1 MHTLDMINFRKLFE
15 LDDHNK
21 LKDSLYENLSN
32 NEKRVLYDEVTNQ
45 NKKLINVKSKALYY
59 SIFAIIQ
66 ILFLI
71 SMILLLVVA
80 IKYNDNIAGTKFE
93 LFSVLPMLSLILTM
107 SMLLVISIVYVYE
120 TTLLKIKTDD
130 IDDFILMIS
139 GFSSLFLTFLMT
151 KAIILFLQMI
161 NSVVATIKREI
172 NFNSR
177 GVKDQ
182 ANYYENKFIE
192 YFHQSYYDKNKAAY
206 FKHELIKNLYTC
218 DNENV
223 LKLDFLDKSINNNH
237 LTDVEIDALNHLL
250 YQQQERQLNFKR
262 LITKLHQLNVL
273 TLLKDSENHQIE
285 NEKALKLKYDQQKQ
299 YAKKVQ
305 HAMKQLKDNQLN
317 NEEVIDQQLRNFSS

>member
-66 ILFLI
+66 LLFSI
-71 SMILLLVVA
+71 SMILLLV
-80 IKYNDNIAGTKFE
+80 ISYKYNDIITDIGV
-93 LFSVLPMLSLILTM
+93 LFFHVLPFLSLILTM
-107 SMLLVISIVYVYE
+107 TMLLVAFIIYAYETKFSKDDVDEFIFVISI
-120 TTLLKIKTDD
+120 L
-130 IDDFILMIS
+130 
-139 GFSSLFLTFLMT
+139 SSLFLTVLMT
-151 KAIILFLQMI
+151 KAMILFLQKI
-161 NSVVATIKREI
+161 DSVISTIKREI
-172 NFNSR
+172 NLNSR

-192 YFHQSYYDKNKAAY
+192 YFHQAYYDKNKVAY

-250 YQQQERQLNFKR
+250 YQQQERQLNFKQ

>member
-1 MHTLDMINFRKLFE
+1 MHTLDMINFRKLFK
-15 LDDHNK
+15 LDDQNK
-21 LKDSLYENLSN
+21 LKNSLYENLAN

-45 NKKLINVKSKALYY
+45 NKKLIDLKSKALYY
-59 SIFAIIQ
+59 SIFATVQ

-71 SMILLLVVA
+71 LLMLLSVIG
-80 IKYNDNIAGTKFE
+80 IKYHNSMTGYKSLFYGAIMLFALITVVE
-93 LFSVLPMLSLILTM
+93 LFFIFCLYLINTD
-107 SMLLVISIVYVYE
+107 SIKE
-120 TTLLKIKTDD
+120 D
-130 IDDFILMIS
+130 IDFMMFLIS

-161 NSVVATIKREI
+161 NSAISTIKREI
-172 NFNSR
+172 NLNSR

-192 YFHQSYYDKNKAAY
+192 YFHQTYYDKNKAAY
-206 FKHELIKNLYTC
+206 FKHELIKNLYIC
-218 DNENV
+218 DDENV
-223 LKLDFLDKSINNNH
+223 LKLGFLDKSINNNH

-250 YQQQERQLNFKR
+250 YQQQERQLNFKQ

-273 TLLKDSENHQIE
+273 TLLKDAESHQIE
-285 NEKALKLKYDQQKQ
+285 NEKELKLKYNQQKQ
-299 YAKKVQ
+299 YKEKFQ

>member
-71 SMILLLVVA
+71 SMILLLVIVPE
-80 IKYNDNIAGTKFE
+80 YNDSMPGSKVL
-93 LFSVLPMLSLILTM
+93 LFYALPILSLTSTM
-107 SMLLVISIVYVYE
+107 SMLLVISIVYIYE
-120 TTLLKIKTDD
+120 TTLLKIKTED

-139 GFSSLFLTFLMT
+139 CFSSLFLTFLMT

-161 NSVVATIKREI
+161 NSVVTTIKREI
-172 NFNSR
+172 NLNSR

-192 YFHQSYYDKNKAAY
+192 YFHQAYYDKNKTAY

-218 DNENV
+218 DNTNV
-223 LKLDFLDKSINNNH
+223 LKLDFLDKSINNNY
-237 LTDVEIDALNHLL
+237 LTDVEIDALNYLL
-250 YQQQERQLNFKR
+250 YQQQERQLNFKQ

-273 TLLKDSENHQIE
+273 TLLKDSESHQIE
-285 NEKALKLKYDQQKQ
+285 NEKELKLKYDQQKQ
-299 YAKKVQ
+299 YEEKVQ

-317 NEEVIDQQLRNFSS
+317 NEEVIDQQLRNISL

>member
-32 NEKRVLYDEVTNQ
+32 NEKRVLYDEVKNQ
-45 NKKLINVKSKALYY
+45 NKKLINLKSKALYY
-59 SIFAIIQ
+59 SIFAIFQ
-66 ILFLI
+66 ILFFI
-71 SMILLLVVA
+71 SMILSSVIG
-80 IKYNDNIAGTKFE
+80 IKYRDSITDYKFFFHCSSMF
-93 LFSVLPMLSLILTM
+93 LVLITVVEIVVLICLYIGD
-107 SMLLVISIVYVYE
+107 SKSF
-120 TTLLKIKTDD
+120 KDD
-130 IDDFILMIS
+130 IDDLMPMIS

-172 NFNSR
+172 NLNSR

-192 YFHQSYYDKNKAAY
+192 YFHQAYYDKNKAAY

-218 DNENV
+218 DDENV
-223 LKLDFLDKSINNNH
+223 LKLGFLDKSINNNH

-250 YQQQERQLNFKR
+250 YQQQERQLNFKQ

>member
-1 MHTLDMINFRKLFE
+1 MHTLDMINFRKLFK
-15 LDDHNK
+15 LDDQNK

-32 NEKRVLYDEVTNQ
+32 NEKRVLYDEMKNQ
-45 NKKLINVKSKALYY
+45 NKKSINVKSKVLYY
-59 SIFAIIQ
+59 SIFATVQ

-71 SMILLLVVA
+71 LLMLLSVIG
-80 IKYNDNIAGTKFE
+80 IKYHNSMTGYKLLFYGAIMLLALITVVE
-93 LFSVLPMLSLILTM
+93 LFVIFCLYLINTD
-107 SMLLVISIVYVYE
+107 SIRE
-120 TTLLKIKTDD
+120 D
-130 IDDFILMIS
+130 IDFMMFLIS

-151 KAIILFLQMI
+151 KAIILFLQI
-161 NSVVATIKREI
+161 FDSVVTTIKREI
-172 NFNSR
+172 NLNTR

-192 YFHQSYYDKNKAAY
+192 YFHQAYYDKNKAAY

-223 LKLDFLDKSINNNH
+223 LKLGFLDKSINNNH

-250 YQQQERQLNFKR
+250 YQQQERQLSFKQ

-273 TLLKDSENHQIE
+273 TLLKDAESHQIE
-285 NEKALKLKYDQQKQ
+285 NEKELKLKYDQQKQ
-299 YAKKVQ
+299 YEEKVQ

-317 NEEVIDQQLRNFSS
+317 NEEVIDQQIKNISL